1 MNNENIKKMWF
12 IIFMTT
18 ISCTVKKANSETLI
32 TKAILYKQ
40 AITATDADFS
50 FDKKAF
56 WEDNFKDH
64 TFIYQIFADIEYQN
78 IINKGKKCIL

>member
-1 MNNENIKKMWF
+1 MKILKKMWF
-12 IIFMTT
+12 IIFLITV
-18 ISCTVKKANSETLI
+18 SCTIKKTNSKTLI
-32 TKAILYKQ
+32 TKVILYKQ
-40 AITATDADFS
+40 ATTATDADFS

-64 TFIYQIFADIEYQN
+64 TFIYQIFADNEYQN